1 MLIVVSELGFAQLGE
16 TGGWKL
22 LDLSKYISSL
32 LLASVVTPTLLVAQ
46 SSGVPDISGNWQVI
60 REFFSC
66 GEWNIDH
73 NGQVR
78 QECTA
83 PIDQAPVNARMRAW
97 PAYFDEPMSGMW
109 DCAPAPLPS
118 ILSHPTPTKI
128 VQRPDRVLISYE
140 HDDGRRTIWMD
151 GRSHPPAG
159 ELFYHGHSI
168 GRYEGDVLVVETA
181 NFTFDPDGL
190 DDHGHLPSSPRK
202 RLTERYRRT
211 GPESLE
217 LEITSADSLF
227 LTGPF
232 TWTRQIQSTTYPPGE
247 WGACD
252 AEQSRRQLETIPVSK
267 YSD

>member
-1 MLIVVSELGFAQLGE
+1 MLLRLLKKNSLMSLVIVF
-16 TGGWKL
+16 
-22 LDLSKYISSL
+22 
-32 LLASVVTPTLLVAQ
+32 TPTLLVAQ
-46 SSGVPDISGNWQVI
+46 SSGVPDVSGNWQVI

-78 QECTA
+78 QECTG
-83 PIDQAPVNARMRAW
+83 PIDLMPVNARMRAW
-97 PAYFDEPMSGMW
+97 PGYFDEPMSGMW

-151 GRSHPPAG
+151 GRRHPPPG
-159 ELFYHGHSI
+159 ELFYHGHST
-168 GRYEGDVLVVETA
+168 GHYEGDTLVVETT

-202 RLTERYRRT
+202 RLTELYTRT
-211 GPESLE
+211 GPDSLE
-217 LEITSADSLF
+217 LEITIEDSLF
-227 LTGPF
+227 LTEPF
-232 TWTRQIQSTTYPPGE
+232 TWTRQVQSTTYPPGE

-252 AEQSRRQLETIPVSK
+252 AEQSRRQLDTIPVSK
-267 YSD
+267 YQD

>member
-1 MLIVVSELGFAQLGE
+1 MPFARLGE
-16 TGGWKL
+16 TGAWMF
-22 LDLSKYISSL
+22 LSLFKKISL
-32 LLASVVTPTLLVAQ
+32 LSLVVVFTPTVLVAQ
-46 SSGVPDISGNWQVI
+46 PAGVPDFSGNWQVI
-60 REFFSC
+60 REFYSC

-83 PIDQAPVNARMRAW
+83 PIDQMPVNARARAW
-97 PAYFDEPMSGMW
+97 VEFFDEPVSGMW

-118 ILSHPTPTKI
+118 ILSHPTPTNI

-151 GRSHPPAG
+151 GRHHPPAN

-168 GRYEGDVLVVETA
+168 GHYEGDLLVIETT

-211 GPESLE
+211 GPDSLE
-217 LEITSADSLF
+217 LEITYEDSLF
-227 LTGPF
+227 LTEPF
-232 TWTRQIQSTTYPPGE
+232 TWTRRIQRTTYPPGE

-252 AEQSRRQLETIPVSK
+252 PEQSRRQLNTIPVSK
-267 YSD
+267 YPD